1 MGIISLFW
9 EKKKIEL
16 VSIRIDFLRACLS
29 SWAAHSGRS
38 KLIKRGI
45 AKKGQEKDLSLQD
58 LATGCWSKSGVN
70 GAGVL
75 QE

>member
-1 MGIISLFW
+1 LS
-9 EKKKIEL
+9 
-16 VSIRIDFLRACLS
+16 ACLS